1 VHPRSPRRSER
12 RRLLDRVERA
22 RVHVAGLQANDD
34 RASILDARQPRLQRL
49 GLQAALPVDVDQLG
63 RAEARVAKG
72 DVDRLATFDAAEH
85 ADPGRP
91 RQAPPIEVPPAAL
104 QHGRP
109 RCSQAGEGGHH
120 PASHAGRSPPRA
132 EPPGR
137 AGGRR
142 ASPRSHRQMPQARPA
157 TVSTLRT
164 RSRIGAGVT
173 TSDAWR
179 SSSPA

>member
-1 VHPRSPRRSER
+1 
-12 RRLLDRVERA
+12 
-22 RVHVAGLQANDD
+22 VHVAGLQANDD

-109 RCSQAGEGGHH
+109 RCSQAGRVAIIPPVTPVDHLL
-120 PASHAGRSPPRA
+120 GRSRQGGQGAAELPRDLI
-132 EPPGR
+132 GR
-137 AGGRR
+137 CHRPD
-142 ASPRSHRQMPQARPA
+142 PRQ
-157 TVSTLRT
+157 
-164 RSRIGAGVT
+164 
-173 TSDAWR
+173 
-179 SSSPA
+179 